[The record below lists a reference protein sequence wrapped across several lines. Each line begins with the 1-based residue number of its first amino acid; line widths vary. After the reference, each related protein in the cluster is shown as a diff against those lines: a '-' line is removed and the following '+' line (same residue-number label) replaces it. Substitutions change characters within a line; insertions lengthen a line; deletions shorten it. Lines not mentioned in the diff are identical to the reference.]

1 MSGGCGALQH
11 AMLHEL
17 GDTQQDG
24 NGAPHVAQPVPRCE
38 GKEMLPQTRA
48 MLSTFFAPYNAL
60 LGAQLEDSRLPE
72 LWSSHADDAAS

>member
-1 MSGGCGALQH
+1 M
-11 AMLHEL
+11 
-17 GDTQQDG
+17 
-24 NGAPHVAQPVPRCE
+24 AQPVPRCE